1 MALFGPHIPGLAR
14 IPGPL
19 LAMVAAMVVVMGFD
33 LPDVATVESTFGA
46 IPRALPHLQ
55 LPEIGFDRIVMLLP
69 AIAT

>member
-1 MALFGPHIPGLAR
+1 
-14 IPGPL
+14 
-19 LAMVAAMVVVMGFD
+19 MVAAMVVVMGFD